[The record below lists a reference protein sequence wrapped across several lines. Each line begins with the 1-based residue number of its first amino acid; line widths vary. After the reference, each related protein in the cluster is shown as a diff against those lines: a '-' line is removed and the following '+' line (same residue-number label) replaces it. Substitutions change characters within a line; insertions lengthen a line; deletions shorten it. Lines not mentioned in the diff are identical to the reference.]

1 MKQILIIVLIG
12 CIRLGRVSE
21 VCTGEFQLSSS
32 IPNHLV
38 LMFVSFF
45 FHYYYYNYYGIFQ
58 IFFIHFGFSLC
69 GMNCPAQV

>member
-45 FHYYYYNYYGIFQ
+45 FIITIIIIMEFSN
-58 IFFIHFGFSLC
+58 FFYSFWF
-69 GMNCPAQV
+69 